1 MKAEDVMTRRVVA
14 CRADT
19 ELAHAARLMWDND
32 CGAIPVVDSDD
43 HVVGI
48 LTDRDACMS
57 AYFQGRSLRDL
68 RASTCMASQV
78 VTCRPADSA
87 VDVARLMAEHRV
99 RRIPVTDDSGRLIG
113 IVSLGDLLGAAA
125 RAGGKKKKLIQEAA
139 IESLTRICERDARE
153 VQPALPAGK
162 SEGARSRKRAG
173 KTQ

>member
-32 CGAIPVVDSDD
+32 CGAIPVVDSAD

-68 RASTCMASQV
+68 RASACMASEV
-78 VTCRPADSA
+78 VTCSPSETAE
-87 VDVARLMAEHRV
+87 DVARLMARHRV
-99 RRIPVTDDSGRLIG
+99 RRIPVTAADGQLLG
-113 IVSLGDLLGAAA
+113 IVSLGDLLAAAA
-125 RAGGKKKKLIQEAA
+125 RAGGKKGKQLQDCLL
-139 IESLTRICERDARE
+139 ESLTRICEREARE
-153 VQPALPAGK
+153 VQPALPAKKPKG
-162 SEGARSRKRAG
+162 SRSRKRAG
-173 KTQ
+173 KAQ